1 MPRNR
6 QIAILLPDTLQAVG
20 LECILNEYFSSLTIS
35 RFTNYPDFTQKSA
48 EMADFYFTNA
58 NYFLLHID
66 FFLPRR
72 AKTIV
77 LMQHTMD
84 ALPLSGAMNLI
95 AEEAPL
101 ETLIEQIESFLS
113 LADANSHSEN
123 NKGLSVREV
132 NVLRLVVSGY
142 TNKEIADQLSI
153 SLNTV
158 LTHRKN
164 ITAKLGIKT
173 VSGLTFYA
181 IMNGYISGTDMSL
194 AP

>member
-194 AP
+194 EP